1 MKILIGFGISSVSF
15 LFGAWH
21 ITLAIL
27 AALAVLDI
35 FTGIVKGFMLKE
47 VRSRKLSN
55 GLFRKA
61 GFVALIILANMID
74 LWIGVP
80 FFRNLVVGLLIA
92 NEAISILEN
101 LTQMGVPIPKKLIQ
115 FLQIVKEDDGDINN
129 AKAEI
134 ANIRNSAKAVE
145 NNLNKVHTEM
155 VMNETEDRKN

>member
-1 MKILIGFGISSVSF
+1 MKLLIGFGISGASF

-27 AALAVLDI
+27 AVMVVLDI
-35 FTGIVKGFMLKE
+35 LTGITKGFMLKE

-115 FLQIVKEDDGDINN
+115 FLQIVKEDDGDITK

-134 ANIRNSAKAVE
+134 VNIRKSAEVVE
-145 NNLNKVHTEM
+145 KKLEKVHTE
-155 VMNETEDRKN
+155 VILEDKENTK